1 MKVKISRIPQDTSTE
16 VEIAEGE
23 SVQMLLKRLRLHP
36 DSVIVL
42 RGNVPIPIDELL
54 VDDQEL
60 RIFQV
65 ASGG

>member
-1 MKVKISRIPQDTSTE
+1 MKVKISRIPQDISTE
-16 VEIAEGE
+16 VEIAKGE
-23 SVQMLLKRLRLHP
+23 SVLMLLNRLRLHP

-42 RGNVPIPIDELL
+42 RGNAPIPVDELL
-54 VDDQEL
+54 LDDQEL